1 MIRGQPMYIKY
12 QLCLFLLLI
21 STAMAETSEK
31 VTAEV
36 EATIHAT
43 ADRWNS
49 QDFATVLELWDTP
62 FYLAEEQDDWFIG
75 WEALR
80 AYLDPPRPSPMIY
93 GIREEMYNI
102 KVNQIAP
109 DLAMAAWNMH
119 FEMKMGRS
127 KPIGEDVRV
136 SAILRLTPEGWRYIY
151 WAESPLTATVYIR
164 KLLEQNVDEEKFEE
178 VYERAMKKQN
188 EEK

>member
-1 MIRGQPMYIKY
+1 MNIKY
-12 QLCLFLLLI
+12 LLCLLLFLPI
-21 STAMAETSEK
+21 MAQAQTSEQT
-31 VTAEV
+31 TAEV

-49 QDFATVLELWDTP
+49 QDFATVLELWDTNEPAP

-80 AYLDPPRPSPMIY
+80 GYLDPPRPSPMLY
-93 GIREEMYNI
+93 GIREEMHNI

-109 DLAMAAWNMH
+109 DLAMAAWDMH

-164 KLLEQNVDEEKFEE
+164 KLLEQNVDAEKFEE
-178 VYERAMKKQN
+178 VYQRALEKRGEKK
-188 EEK
+188 

>member
-1 MIRGQPMYIKY
+1 MYITFL
-12 QLCLFLLLI
+12 LCLFLLRT

-31 VTAEV
+31 VTGDI

-49 QDFATVLELWDTP
+49 QDFATVLELWDTNEPTP

-93 GIREEMYNI
+93 GIREEMHNI

-109 DLAMAAWNMH
+109 DLAMAAWDMH

-136 SAILRLTPEGWRYIY
+136 SAILRQTPEGWRYIY

-178 VYERAMKKQN
+178 VYERAMKKRT
-188 EEK
+188 ESLE